1 MVTSIDYCKALE
13 EINKLVCVQTTED
26 GWIIDPVT
34 GYIYDPVTGLPI
46 DLTGGGNGSG
56 TGGGNNNQPFLD
68 CYNKFLSFID
78 YYQDK
83 ENKPEEYDIL
93 VQYLS
98 CLNGDCSTCLT
109 LPYTKLEGRECF
121 VDFCD
126 LTVPDLPEEEEEEEV
141 EIPDFPEIDLGT
153 GVDDTWDDEEP
164 EPTELESDPFVQ
176 RGPVW
181 WYHSDHLGSTS
192 YITDILGMPCQ
203 YIEYLPFGE
212 VMVQQSTNNIFENV
226 YKFNGKEL
234 DESTGYYYYGAR
246 YYDPAI
252 SIFLSVDPL
261 AEQFPN
267 WNPYTYT
274 MNNPVN
280 LVDPTGMAP
289 EGREDWVYNKSEG
302 TYHWDSTVSKP
313 SDITNSDYEYVGA
326 STNDVKSH
334 YEDNNP
340 IKSYVTNPKV
350 GHDLNGPWLGE
361 FTQKDITIKDEW
373 ASSEGIVG
381 KITYGIANDS
391 WVTLQALNPFQDR
404 ERITSIAGYG
414 VNQSEIVDSGVNTI
428 TSLVPT
434 GSLTKGAT
442 PLLKTMNA
450 SQFSST
456 FKGTI
461 LTQTSHAKRGMYNRN
476 INSMIKA
483 INNRYGSFRGAVKS
497 NTETFAPIISD
508 DMKNKKK

>member
-13 EINKLVCVQTTED
+13 EINKLVCVQTNED

-34 GYIYDPVTGLPI
+34 GYIYDPVTGLPHDPVTGLPI

-93 VQYLS
+93 VMYLS

-226 YKFNGKEL
+226 YKFNAKEL

-261 AEQFPN
+261 AEQFPA
-267 WNPYTYT
+267 WNPYHYVH
-274 MNNPVN
+274 NNPIN
-280 LVDPTGMAP
+280 LIDPTGMEAETDYTLNKKTGDVKQIGETNNKLDRILKTNSKGEVRTNKDGSP
-289 EGREDWVYNKSEG
+289 KVAIDNIDKGILSDGLNFKNDSNVVRVGDGQATQEGVESFVLNLSEYVRREIGGAYFSNDETKETTHITIGGYINNTYTKNKSKG
-302 TYHWDSTVSKP
+302 TSA
-313 SDITNSDYEYVGA
+313 IGR
-326 STNDVKSH
+326 
-334 YEDNNP
+334 
-340 IKSYVTNPKV
+340 
-350 GHDLNGPWLGE
+350 L
-361 FTQKDITIKDEW
+361 
-373 ASSEGIVG
+373 
-381 KITYGIANDS
+381 
-391 WVTLQALNPFQDR
+391 
-404 ERITSIAGYG
+404 
-414 VNQSEIVDSGVNTI
+414 
-428 TSLVPT
+428 
-434 GSLTKGAT
+434 
-442 PLLKTMNA
+442 
-450 SQFSST
+450 SST
-456 FKGTI
+456 MEEFKKFKMKGMFHTHPNEPNKFFPSGQDLKSRNNALKSDSKLNFYI
-461 LTQTSHAKRGMYNRN
+461 LTHPDGRG
-476 INSMIKA
+476 
-483 INNRYGSFRGAVKS
+483 
-497 NTETFAPIISD
+497 
-508 DMKNKKK
+508 KKPHIVNYTNY

>member
-1 MVTSIDYCKALE
+1 
-13 EINKLVCVQTTED
+13 
-26 GWIIDPVT
+26 
-34 GYIYDPVTGLPI
+34 LPI

-93 VQYLS
+93 VMYLS

-226 YKFNGKEL
+226 YKFNAKEL

-261 AEQFPN
+261 AEKYPGI
-267 WNPYTYT
+267 NPYTYVA
-274 MNNPVN
+274 NNPIMFI
-280 LVDPTGMAP
+280 DPTGMEIVNGETVKKERLQNIKNAHQEKINSKYNGNLNMSRKDFSSKAEYKEYKSDRKTFANISNALERSIDNEAKIQASIDDFMTTDP
-289 EGREDWVYNKSEG
+289 INYEKANNLTYKDSDGKTKDIDVIVNAGKATEYGGAVTKTGFAQHEDG
-302 TYHWDSTVSKP
+302 TY
-313 SDITNSDYEYVGA
+313 
-326 STNDVKSH
+326 KS
-334 YEDNNP
+334 
-340 IKSYVTNPKV
+340 
-350 GHDLNGPWLGE
+350 
-361 FTQKDITIKDEW
+361 
-373 ASSEGIVG
+373 
-381 KITYGIANDS
+381 
-391 WVTLQALNPFQDR
+391 
-404 ERITSIAGYG
+404 ITSIT
-414 VNQSEIVDSGVNTI
+414 TI
-428 TSLVPT
+428 MDFSMVKPESNVLAHEM
-434 GSLTKGAT
+434 GHAYN
-442 PLLKTMNA
+442 NA
-450 SQFSST
+450 QNPARAMQQ
-456 FKGTI
+456 KITI
-461 LTQTSHAKRGMYNRN
+461 NCQAPSNRN
-476 INSMIKA
+476 TFQSKIA
-483 INNRYGSFRGAVKS
+483 IDWQKRYDGLKL
-497 NTETFAPIISD
+497 
-508 DMKNKKK
+508 KK

>member
-1 MVTSIDYCKALE
+1 
-13 EINKLVCVQTTED
+13 
-26 GWIIDPVT
+26 
-34 GYIYDPVTGLPI
+34 LPI

-93 VQYLS
+93 VMYLS

-226 YKFNGKEL
+226 YKFNAKEL

-267 WNPYTYT
+267 YNPYTYT

-289 EGREDWVYNKSEG
+289 EGKDDWFVNKRTGNVVKIGGVSDLTNLSSDDVEKFGLGNVNDYNRLGKDDMFGDVGHPGLEGRVTDYDNLKMNSESENFMRNNGYYKAQSLLIEEKEMTSGGRMGNENFSQTTGSIKQLKTLGITYAKLNQFNEKSDIREDEFLGNNMFVKTA
-302 TYHWDSTVSKP
+302 TYTYTVGMNGSTQ
-313 SDITNSDYEYVGA
+313 
-326 STNDVKSH
+326 
-334 YEDNNP
+334 
-340 IKSYVTNPKV
+340 VTNPLYRSNQRGIPGTGNTV
-350 GHDLNGPWLGE
+350 LN
-361 FTQKDITIKDEW
+361 
-373 ASSEGIVG
+373 
-381 KITYGIANDS
+381 IA
-391 WVTLQALNPFQDR
+391 
-404 ERITSIAGYG
+404 
-414 VNQSEIVDSGVNTI
+414 
-428 TSLVPT
+428 
-434 GSLTKGAT
+434 KGAVEA
-442 PLLKTMNA
+442 L
-450 SQFSST
+450 
-456 FKGTI
+456 
-461 LTQTSHAKRGMYNRN
+461 
-476 INSMIKA
+476 
-483 INNRYGSFRGAVKS
+483 
-497 NTETFAPIISD
+497 SD
-508 DMKNKKK
+508 LIGIRKK

>member
-1 MVTSIDYCKALE
+1 LE

-267 WNPYTYT
+267 YNPYTYT

-280 LVDPTGMAP
+280 LVDPTGMAA
-289 EGREDWVYNKSEG
+289 EEVIIKGEKKQEAFTQLQS
-302 TYHWDSTVSKP
+302 STKLKLTM
-313 SDITNSDYEYVGA
+313 DENGKVG
-326 STNDVKSH
+326 TNDTKAESKS
-334 YEDNNP
+334 D
-340 IKSYVTNPKV
+340 KM
-350 GHDLNGPWLGE
+350 
-361 FTQKDITIKDEW
+361 
-373 ASSEGIVG
+373 
-381 KITYGIANDS
+381 
-391 WVTLQALNPFQDR
+391 
-404 ERITSIAGYG
+404 
-414 VNQSEIVDSGVNTI
+414 
-428 TSLVPT
+428 
-434 GSLTKGAT
+434 
-442 PLLKTMNA
+442 LL
-450 SQFSST
+450 
-456 FKGTI
+456 
-461 LTQTSHAKRGMYNRN
+461 
-476 INSMIKA
+476 KA
-483 INNRYGSFRGAVKS
+483 INSTGIQVNVNATDSNYYSDTEAMLGGVYEGSKVDESGRIIASQTVNPRQMSDIDEFYEIPKGSTAKHEVLESYIGAVKS
-497 NTETFAPIISD
+497 PGEGKPITEGTKEYKAY
-508 DMKNKKK
+508 MKAHKKAMKIDKNYVQPDFKQHDSGNFFMYKPNPNPAFKFPKIKEINNLSR